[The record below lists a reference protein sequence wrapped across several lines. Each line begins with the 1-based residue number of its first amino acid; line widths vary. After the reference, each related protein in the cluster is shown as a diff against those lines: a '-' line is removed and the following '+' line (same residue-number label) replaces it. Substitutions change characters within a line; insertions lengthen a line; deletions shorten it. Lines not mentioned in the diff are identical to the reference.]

1 MRSIAVLFI
10 FIILIGTSLGQEPLR
25 KPLIS
30 SDLGGRE
37 LTFLTK
43 ANEYGVLLNYL
54 AEIGKTK
61 GDSEQLRAVADL
73 LSTTQQQENDKLIQ
87 LAANNGKTFPALTP
101 EILKKM
107 TAKLEPLTGPE
118 FDKACA
124 AELKRVLDAAA
135 ANYESG
141 VKSKEPDIQSFAEQ
155 GLAMTKDKL
164 SVVGKLVQQ
173 K

>member
-1 MRSIAVLFI
+1 MLRPTALLLALSLTVLA
-10 FIILIGTSLGQEPLR
+10 QEPLR

-37 LTFLTK
+37 LSFLTK
-43 ANEYGVLLNYL
+43 ANENGVLLNYL
-54 AEIGKTK
+54 AELGKSKGAGEQFRAIAELIG
-61 GDSEQLRAVADL
+61 S
-73 LSTTQQQENDKLIQ
+73 TQQKENDKLIQ
-87 LAANNGKTFPALTP
+87 LAANKGKSFPAQTP
-101 EILKKM
+101 EALKKM
-107 TAKLEPLTGPE
+107 QAKLEPLTGAE

-124 AELKRVLDAAA
+124 AELKRVLDAVA

-141 VKSKEPDIQSFAEQ
+141 AKSKDADIQAFADQ

-164 SVVGKLVQQ
+164 GVVDKLVQQ